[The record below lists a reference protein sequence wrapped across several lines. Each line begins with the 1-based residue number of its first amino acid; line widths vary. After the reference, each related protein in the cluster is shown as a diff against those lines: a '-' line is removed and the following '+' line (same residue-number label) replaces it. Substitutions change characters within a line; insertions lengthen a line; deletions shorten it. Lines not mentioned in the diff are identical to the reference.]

1 MPPLVGVAV
10 NITGVPEQML
20 VALAATETPGVNELL
35 TVMLTGV
42 DTAETGEAHETDEVM
57 TQVTASPLA
66 SEALV

>member
-1 MPPLVGVAV
+1 M
-10 NITGVPEQML
+10 TGVPEQML
-20 VALAATETPGVNELL
+20 VALAAIETLGVNELL

-42 DTAETGEAHETDEVM
+42 ETAETGEAQETDEVM